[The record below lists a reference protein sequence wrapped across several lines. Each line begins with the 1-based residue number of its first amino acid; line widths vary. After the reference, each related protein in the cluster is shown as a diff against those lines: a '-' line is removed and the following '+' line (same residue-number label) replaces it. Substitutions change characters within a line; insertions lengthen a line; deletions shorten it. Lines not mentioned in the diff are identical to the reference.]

1 MIENRVAPIT
11 SLSFTIVHD
20 TWTSMKRFILPFL
33 ALAAL
38 AFGVIS
44 VVRSQPRREVT
55 TPLSPPPSSSYA
67 QTVAA
72 VGLVETS
79 TENIAVGTEI
89 AGVVTNIYVDVGSRV
104 KAGDPLFSID
114 SRSTRSELAVR
125 HAAVQVAEAALAE
138 VKYQVE
144 LGDRLT
150 SQRVLSVEENRNRSY
165 AAQKA
170 EAQLA
175 QAQAELKSTE
185 TDLER
190 LTIRAPVDGEA
201 LQVKVHLG
209 EFAPTG
215 ALATPL
221 ILLGNTDN
229 LHVRVDVEEHEAW
242 RIRPDAK
249 ATASVRGNASL
260 RTPLAFV
267 RFEPFVV
274 PKKSLTGDST
284 ERVDTRVLQVIY
296 RIEDANLPLFVGQQ
310 MDVFVDSGD
319 SQRYLPQNVS
329 WPQTPEQGSTRF
341 LANEKMEIQP
351 KNNTP

>member
-1 MIENRVAPIT
+1 MTKIASIIDISSGIGR
-11 SLSFTIVHD
+11 D
-20 TWTSMKRFILPFL
+20 TWKSAKGFVLPVV

-38 AFGVIS
+38 IFGVIS
-44 VVRSQPRREVT
+44 IVQSQPSREVT
-55 TPLSPPPSSSYA
+55 SPPSPPPVSSYA

-89 AGVVTNIYVDVGSRV
+89 AGVVTKISVDVGSRV

-114 SRSTRSELAVR
+114 SRATRAELATR

-138 VKYQVE
+138 AKYQLE
-144 LGDRLT
+144 LGQRLT
-150 SQRVLSVEENRNRSY
+150 EQRVLSVEENKNRGF

-175 QAQAELKSTE
+175 QARAQLKSTE

-190 LTIRAPVDGEA
+190 LTVRAPVDGQV

-215 ALATPL
+215 ALPTPL
-221 ILLGNTDN
+221 ILLGSVDK

-242 RIRPDAK
+242 RVLPEARA
-249 ATASVRGNASL
+249 AGSVRGNANL
-260 RTPLAFV
+260 KTPLTFV

-296 RIEDANLPLFVGQQ
+296 RIEDQNVPLFVGQQ
-310 MDVFVDSGD
+310 MDVFIDASN
-319 SQRYLPQNVS
+319 QRRLIDRNLSLARPS
-329 WPQTPEQGSTRF
+329 EQRETFSF
-341 LANEKMEIQP
+341 
-351 KNNTP
+351 

>member
-1 MIENRVAPIT
+1 MTKIASIIDISSGIGR
-11 SLSFTIVHD
+11 D
-20 TWTSMKRFILPFL
+20 TWKSAKGFVLPVV

-38 AFGVIS
+38 IFGVIS
-44 VVRSQPRREVT
+44 IVQSQPRREVT
-55 TPLSPPPSSSYA
+55 TPPSPPPVSSYA

-79 TENIAVGTEI
+79 TENISVGTEI
-89 AGVVTNIYVDVGSRV
+89 AGVITKISVDVGSRV

-114 SRSTRSELAVR
+114 SRATRAELATR

-138 VKYQVE
+138 AKYQLE
-144 LGDRLT
+144 LGQRLT
-150 SQRVLSVEENRNRSY
+150 EQRVLSVEENKNRGF

-175 QAQAELKSTE
+175 QARAQLKSTE

-190 LTIRAPVDGEA
+190 LTVRAPVDGQV

-215 ALATPL
+215 ALPTPL
-221 ILLGNTDN
+221 ILLGSVDK

-242 RIRPDAK
+242 RVLPEARA
-249 ATASVRGNASL
+249 AASVRGNSDL
-260 RTPLAFV
+260 KTPLTFV

-296 RIEDANLPLFVGQQ
+296 RIEDQNVRLFVGQQ
-310 MDVFVDSGD
+310 MDVFIDASN
-319 SQRYLPQNVS
+319 QRRLIDRNLSLARPS
-329 WPQTPEQGSTRF
+329 EQRETFSF
-341 LANEKMEIQP
+341 
-351 KNNTP
+351 

>member
-1 MIENRVAPIT
+1 
-11 SLSFTIVHD
+11 
-20 TWTSMKRFILPFL
+20 MKRFILPVA

-38 AFGVIS
+38 IFGIIS
-44 VVRSQPRREVT
+44 VVRSQPRREAT
-55 TPLSPPPSSSYA
+55 TPPSPPPVSSYA

-89 AGVVTNIYVDVGSRV
+89 AGVVTNIYVDIGSRAR
-104 KAGDPLFSID
+104 KGDPLFSID
-114 SRSTRSELAVR
+114 SRATRAELATR
-125 HAAVQVAEAALAE
+125 QAAVQVAEAALAE
-138 VKYQVE
+138 AKYQLD
-144 LGDRLT
+144 LGKRL
-150 SQRVLSVEENRNRSY
+150 SDQKVLSVEENKNRGF

-175 QAQAELKSTE
+175 QARAQLKSIE

-190 LTIRAPVDGEA
+190 LTVRAPVDGQV

-215 ALATPL
+215 ALPTPL
-221 ILLGNTDN
+221 ILLGSVDK

-242 RIRPDAK
+242 RVRPEAK
-249 ATASVRGNASL
+249 ASAAVRGNADL
-260 RTPLAFV
+260 KTPLSFV

-296 RIEDANLPLFVGQQ
+296 RIEDNDVPLFVGQQ
-310 MDVFVDSGD
+310 MDVFIDASN
-319 SQRYLPQNVS
+319 QRRSIERNVS
-329 WPQTPEQGSTRF
+329 MTRSAKGDQSF
-341 LANEKMEIQP
+341 DF
-351 KNNTP
+351 

>member
-1 MIENRVAPIT
+1 
-11 SLSFTIVHD
+11 
-20 TWTSMKRFILPFL
+20 MKKFILPFV

-38 AFGVIS
+38 TFGVIS
-44 VVRSQPRREVT
+44 VVRSQPKREATV
-55 TPLSPPPSSSYA
+55 PPSSPPASSYA

-89 AGVVTNIYVDVGSRV
+89 AGVVSNIYVDVGSRV

-114 SRSTRSELAVR
+114 SRST
-125 HAAVQVAEAALAE
+125 HAEAEAALAE
-138 VKYQVE
+138 AKYQLE
-144 LGDRLT
+144 LGQRLAD
-150 SQRVLSVEENRNRSY
+150 QRVLSVEENKNRGY

-175 QAQAELKSTE
+175 QARAQLKSSE

-190 LTIRAPVDGEA
+190 LTLRAPVDGQV

-215 ALATPL
+215 ALQTPL
-221 ILLGNTDN
+221 ILLGNVDK
-229 LHVRVDVEEHEAW
+229 LHIRVDVEEHEAW
-242 RIRPDAK
+242 RVRPEAK
-249 ATASVRGNASL
+249 AAATVRGNVDL
-260 RTPLAFV
+260 KTPLTFV

-296 RIEDANLPLFVGQQ
+296 RIDNGNLPLFVGQQ
-310 MDVFVDSGD
+310 MDVFIDATDPRPAVE
-319 SQRYLPQNVS
+319 RNVS
-329 WPQTPEQGSTRF
+329 LAFPSEQNRSRF
-341 LANEKMEIQP
+341 SKEERALAKSN
-351 KNNTP
+351 

>member
-1 MIENRVAPIT
+1 
-11 SLSFTIVHD
+11 
-20 TWTSMKRFILPFL
+20 MKRFILPFV

-38 AFGVIS
+38 IFGIIS
-44 VVRSQPRREVT
+44 VVRSQPRREAT
-55 TPLSPPPSSSYA
+55 TPPSPPPISSYA

-72 VGLVETS
+72 VGLVETI

-104 KAGDPLFSID
+104 RKGDPLFSID
-114 SRSTRSELAVR
+114 SRATRAELATR
-125 HAAVQVAEAALAE
+125 QAAVQVAEAALAE
-138 VKYQVE
+138 AKYQLE
-144 LGDRLT
+144 LGNRLAD
-150 SQRVLSVEENRNRSY
+150 QKVLSVEENKNRGF

-170 EAQLA
+170 EAQLVQSRA
-175 QAQAELKSTE
+175 QLNSIE

-190 LTIRAPVDGEA
+190 LTVRAPVDGQV

-215 ALATPL
+215 SLPIPL
-221 ILLGNTDN
+221 VLLGNVEK

-242 RIRPDAK
+242 RVRPEAK
-249 ATASVRGNASL
+249 AAAAVRGNANL
-260 RTPLAFV
+260 KTPLTFV

-296 RIEDANLPLFVGQQ
+296 RIEDSNLPLFVGQQ
-310 MDVFVDSGD
+310 MDVFIDGSNQPSSVE
-319 SQRYLPQNVS
+319 RNVS
-329 WPQTPEQGSTRF
+329 MARPAKRNQSF
-341 LANEKMEIQP
+341 DF
-351 KNNTP
+351 